1 MNKRVL
7 IALVAALAVVAA
19 ACAADDSASEAADA
33 ALAAAQAAQTD
44 AAAAMSEAGSAAA
57 AAQSAQADA
66 DSGIAGAAVA
76 GADATAA
83 AAEAAAAAAEAAAAT
98 AAADAA
104 LAAAEAAQAGADLA
118 QATAEGNE
126 EAMAAAEDALA
137 SAQAAAEEA
146 LSEAAAAQQEAAAAQ
161 QEAAAAQAEADD
173 ARAAAEAAQAAQAQA
188 EAARAEAEAEAEAAM
203 AGVAL
208 TDVCPNPLI
217 IQTDW
222 FPEPEHAHTYQ
233 MVGTDGVV
241 DAENGTYSGE
251 LGDTGLTVEIR
262 AGGPYIGFSP
272 PTAQFYADDDIFM
285 AYVDTAAAI
294 RGSGVT
300 PVTAVMTSFDVGPQI
315 LMWDPEDYDFENF
328 ADIGDS
334 GATVLYF
341 QGATYMDYLIA
352 DGRLSADQVDA
363 SYDGSPTRFIAEDGL
378 VQQGF
383 ATNEPY
389 RYENEI
395 EGWLKPV
402 DFMLIHDAG
411 FEIYQSAV
419 SVRSGDIERYRECLE
434 LIVPIMQQDLV
445 NYFND
450 PQPINDKLDDIV
462 KELDSFWT
470 SSKEG
475 HAAATVAMRDL
486 GLVTDGGNGF
496 IGDMNGDRIQGL
508 LDILVPIFT
517 EQGVEGFD
525 PNVRPGDLYT
535 NEFLDPSISLG
546 F

>member
-1 MNKRVL
+1 MTKRVL
-7 IALVAALAVVAA
+7 IALATALAVVAA
-19 ACAADDSASEAADA
+19 ACAADDSATEAADA
-33 ALAAAQAAQTD
+33 AAAEARAAQAAAEAALSD
-44 AAAAMSEAGSAAA
+44 AGAAAS

-66 DSGIAGAAVA
+66 GTGIADAAVA
-76 GADATAA
+76 TAD
-83 AAEAAAAAAEAAAAT
+83 AAAAAADAAAAA

-118 QATAEGNE
+118 QATAEGNV

-137 SAQAAAEEA
+137 RAQAAADEA
-146 LSEAAAAQQEAAAAQ
+146 LSEAAAAQ

-173 ARAAAEAAQAAQAQA
+173 ARAAAEAAQAAQASA
-188 EAARAEAEAEAEAAM
+188 EAARAEAEAEAAASAESAESAM
-203 AGVAL
+203 AGVQL

-233 MVGTDGVV
+233 MIGTDGVV

-251 LGDTGLTVEIR
+251 LHDTGLTVEIR

-294 RGSGVT
+294 RSYGQT
-300 PVTAVMTSFDVGPQI
+300 PVTAVFTSFEVGPQI
-315 LMWDPEDYDFENF
+315 LMWDPDDYDFETF
-328 ADIGDS
+328 EDIGNS

-341 QGATYMDYLIA
+341 QGATYMDYLVANGVIDA
-352 DGRLSADQVDA
+352 ANVDG
-363 SYDGSPTRFIAEDGL
+363 SYDGSPTRFVAEDGL

-383 ATNEPY
+383 ATNEPF

-395 EGWLKPV
+395 ANWLKPV
-402 DFMLIHDAG
+402 DFLLIHDAG
-411 FEIYQSAV
+411 VELYQSAV
-419 SVRSGDIERYRECLE
+419 SVRSGDVERYRECLE

-445 NYFND
+445 DYFND
-450 PQPINDKLDDIV
+450 PQPVNDKLDDIV

-470 SSKEG
+470 SSKET

-496 IGDMNGDRIQGL
+496 VGDMNGDRIQGL
-508 LDILVPIFT
+508 IDILTPIFT
-517 EQGVEGFD
+517 DQGVESFD
-525 PNVRPGDLYT
+525 PNVTPDDVYT

>member
-7 IALVAALAVVAA
+7 IALAVVLALVTA
-19 ACAADDSASEAADA
+19 ACAADDSGSEAADA
-33 ALAAAQAAQTD
+33 AMAAARNASADAAAAMAEAQATASVAQNAQVDATAGIADAAAADAAAQAAL
-44 AAAAMSEAGSAAA
+44 
-57 AAQSAQADA
+57 
-66 DSGIAGAAVA
+66 
-76 GADATAA
+76 
-83 AAEAAAAAAEAAAAT
+83 

-104 LAAAEAAQAGADLA
+104 QAAAELA
-118 QATAEGNE
+118 QATAEGNV
-126 EAMAAAEDALA
+126 EAMADAQAALEA
-137 SAQAAAEEA
+137 AQAAAEEA
-146 LSEAAAAQQEAAAAQ
+146 LSEAAAAQ
-161 QEAAAAQAEADD
+161 AEADE
-173 ARAAAEAAQAAQAQA
+173 ARAAAEAAQAAQA
-188 EAARAEAEAEAEAAM
+188 EADQARAEAEAADAEAAAAEAASM
-203 AGVAL
+203 SLAN
-208 TDVCPNPLI
+208 VCPNPLI

-233 MVGTDGVV
+233 MIGTDGVV

-251 LGDTGLTVEIR
+251 LRDTGLTIEIR

-294 RGSGVT
+294 RAHGLT
-300 PVTAVMTSFDVGPQI
+300 PVTAVFTSFEVGPQI
-315 LMWDPEDYDFENF
+315 LMWDPADYDFQNF

-352 DGRLSADQVDA
+352 DGRISADQVDA
-363 SYDGSPTRFIAEDGL
+363 SYDGSPTRFISEDGL

-383 ATNEPY
+383 ATNEPF

-395 EGWLKPV
+395 DGWLEPV

-434 LIVPIMQQDLV
+434 LIVPIMQEDLV

-470 SSKEG
+470 SSKAG

-486 GLVTDGGNGF
+486 GLVTDAGNGF
-496 IGDMNGDRIQGL
+496 VGDMDGNRIQGL
-508 LDILVPIFT
+508 LDILTPIFT
-517 EQGVEGFD
+517 AQGAEGFD
-525 PNVRPGDLYT
+525 PSVTPSDLFT

>member
-1 MNKRVL
+1 MNNRVL

-19 ACAADDSASEAADA
+19 ACAADDSASESADA
-33 ALAAAQAAQTD
+33 ALA
-44 AAAAMSEAGSAAA
+44 
-57 AAQSAQADA
+57 
-66 DSGIAGAAVA
+66 
-76 GADATAA
+76 
-83 AAEAAAAAAEAAAAT
+83 
-98 AAADAA
+98 
-104 LAAAEAAQAGADLA
+104 
-118 QATAEGNE
+118 
-126 EAMAAAEDALA
+126 
-137 SAQAAAEEA
+137 
-146 LSEAAAAQQEAAAAQ
+146 
-161 QEAAAAQAEADD
+161 
-173 ARAAAEAAQAAQAQA
+173 AAQAAQAQA
-188 EAARAEAEAEAEAAM
+188 EAARAEAEAEAAASAEAAEAAM
-203 AGVAL
+203 AGVQL

-233 MVGTDGVV
+233 MIGTDGVV

-251 LGDTGLTVEIR
+251 LRDTGLTIEVR

-300 PVTAVMTSFDVGPQI
+300 PVTAVMTSFEVGPQI
-315 LMWDPEDYDFENF
+315 LMWDPEDYDFESF
-328 ADIGDS
+328 SDIGDS

-352 DGRLSADQVDA
+352 DGRINAAQVDA
-363 SYDGSPTRFIAEDGL
+363 SYDGSPVRFIAEDGL

-395 EGWLKPV
+395 DGWLKPV
-402 DFMLIHDAG
+402 DFFLIHDSG

-434 LIVPIMQQDLV
+434 LIVPIMQEDLV

-470 SSKEG
+470 SSKET

-496 IGDMNGDRIQGL
+496 VGDMNGDRIQGL

-517 EQGVEGFD
+517 EQGVEGFNPD
-525 PNVRPGDLYT
+525 VSPDDLYT

>member
-1 MNKRVL
+1 MNRRVL
-7 IALVAALAVVAA
+7 TGVAVALMVLAA
-19 ACAADDSASEAADA
+19 ACASDDSDVADAVAEANAATDQARSTAAQASSEAA
-33 ALAAAQAAQTD
+33 
-44 AAAAMSEAGSAAA
+44 SAGS
-57 AAQSAQADA
+57 Q
-66 DSGIAGAAVA
+66 AGAAQ
-76 GADATAA
+76 
-83 AAEAAAAAAEAAAAT
+83 

-104 LAAAEAAQAGADLA
+104 GAASELAKATADGNQAAVAAAEAEL
-118 QATAEGNE
+118 
-126 EAMAAAEDALA
+126 
-137 SAQAAAEEA
+137 
-146 LSEAAAAQQEAAAAQ
+146 AAAQ
-161 QEAAAAQAEADD
+161 D
-173 ARAAAEAAQAAQAQA
+173 AA
-188 EAARAEAEAEAEAAM
+188 EAARAEADAAQSEAAEATAAAEEATAAAEAAM
-203 AGVAL
+203 SVSL

-233 MVGTDGVV
+233 LVGTDGVV
-241 DAENGTYSGE
+241 DAQNGTYSGE
-251 LGDTGLTVEIR
+251 LRDTGLTVEIR

-294 RGSGVT
+294 RGSGET
-300 PVTAVMTSFDVGPQI
+300 PVTAVFTSFEVGPQI
-315 LMWDPEDYDFENF
+315 LMWDPADYDFGSF

-363 SYDGSPTRFIAEDGL
+363 SYDGSPVRFISEDGL

-395 EGWLKPV
+395 DGWLKPV
-402 DFMLIHDAG
+402 DFLLIHDSG

-419 SVRSGDIERYRECLE
+419 SVRSGDIDRYHDCLE
-434 LIVPIMQQDLV
+434 LIVPIMQEDLV
-445 NYFND
+445 NYFNN
-450 PQPINDKLDDIV
+450 PQPINDRLDEIV

-496 IGDMNGDRIQGL
+496 VGDMDAGRIQGL
-508 LDILVPIFT
+508 LDILKPIFT
-517 EQGVEGFD
+517 EQGIEGFD
-525 PNVRPGDLYT
+525 PNVTPEDLFT

>member
-7 IALVAALAVVAA
+7 IALVTALAVVAA
-19 ACAADDSASEAADA
+19 ACAADDSGSEAADA
-33 ALAAAQAAQTD
+33 ALAEARSAQAAASSATAD
-44 AAAAMSEAGSAAA
+44 AEAAAA

-66 DSGIAGAAVA
+66 STGIADAAAAAA
-76 GADATAA
+76 GATAA
-83 AAEAAAAAAEAAAAT
+83 AAGATAAAAAA
-98 AAADAA
+98 DAA
-104 LAAAEAAQAGADLA
+104 IAAAEAAQAGADLA
-118 QATAEGNE
+118 LATAEGNE
-126 EAMAAAEDALA
+126 EAMALAETALQA
-137 SAQAAAEEA
+137 AQAD
-146 LSEAAAAQQEAAAAQ
+146 AAAALT
-161 QEAAAAQAEADD
+161 EAAAAQAEADD
-173 ARAAAEAAQAAQAQA
+173 ARAAAEAAQAAQAEA
-188 EAARAEAEAEAEAAM
+188 EQARAEAEAEAAEAEAEAAEAAAATEAAM
-203 AGVAL
+203 AGVSL

-217 IQTDW
+217 VQTDW

-251 LGDTGLTVEIR
+251 LRDTGLTIEIR

-294 RGSGVT
+294 RAHGVT
-300 PVTAVMTSFDVGPQI
+300 PVTAVFTSFEVGPQI
-315 LMWDPEDYDFENF
+315 LMWDPEDYDFESF

-352 DGRLSADQVDA
+352 DGRISADQVDA
-363 SYDGSPTRFIAEDGL
+363 SYDGSPVRFISEDGL

-383 ATNEPY
+383 ATNEPF

-395 EGWLKPV
+395 DGWLNPV

-434 LIVPIMQQDLV
+434 LIVPIMQEDLV

-470 SSKEG
+470 SSKPG

-486 GLVTDGGNGF
+486 GLVTDAGNGF
-496 IGDMNGDRIQGL
+496 VGDMDGDRIQGL
-508 LDILVPIFT
+508 LDILTPIFT
-517 EQGVEGFD
+517 AQGAEGFD
-525 PNVRPGDLYT
+525 PNVTPSDLYT

>member
-7 IALVAALAVVAA
+7 IALAAALAVVAA

-33 ALAAAQAAQTD
+33 AIAAAGAAQTD
-44 AAAAMSEAGSAAA
+44 ASAAMSEAGAAAA

-66 DSGIAGAAVA
+66 DAGIADAAVA
-76 GADATAA
+76 AAD
-83 AAEAAAAAAEAAAAT
+83 AAAAAADAAAAA

-126 EAMAAAEDALA
+126 EAMAAAEEALA
-137 SAQAAAEEA
+137 SAQAAADEA
-146 LSEAAAAQQEAAAAQ
+146 LSEAAAAQA
-161 QEAAAAQAEADD
+161 EAAAAQAEADD

-188 EAARAEAEAEAEAAM
+188 EAARAEAEAEAAM
-203 AGVAL
+203 AGVQL

-233 MVGTDGVV
+233 LVGTDGVV

-251 LGDTGLTVEIR
+251 LHDTGLTIEIR

-294 RGSGVT
+294 RGSGST
-300 PVTAVMTSFDVGPQI
+300 PVTAVFTSFEVGPQI
-315 LMWDPEDYDFENF
+315 LMWDPEDYDFGSFE
-328 ADIGDS
+328 DIGAS

-341 QGATYMDYLIA
+341 QGATYMDFLIA
-352 DGRLSADQVDA
+352 DGKLSADQVDA
-363 SYDGSPTRFIAEDGL
+363 SYDGSPVRFISEDGL

-395 EGWLKPV
+395 EGWQKPV
-402 DFMLIHDAG
+402 DFFLIHDSG
-411 FEIYQSAV
+411 FELYQSAV

-470 SSKEG
+470 SSKAG

-508 LDILVPIFT
+508 LDILKPIFT

-525 PNVRPGDLYT
+525 PNVTPDDLYT

>member
-7 IALVAALAVVAA
+7 IALAAALAVVAA

-33 ALAAAQAAQTD
+33 AMLAAGAAQAD
-44 AAAAMSEAGSAAA
+44 ASAAMSEAGAAAASAQSAQVDAGAGIADAAA
-57 AAQSAQADA
+57 AAAD
-66 DSGIAGAAVA
+66 
-76 GADATAA
+76 AA
-83 AAEAAAAAAEAAAAT
+83 AAAADAAAAAAAAE
-98 AAADAA
+98 AA

-118 QATAEGNE
+118 QATAEGNV
-126 EAMAAAEDALA
+126 EAMAAAEEALA
-137 SAQAAAEEA
+137 SAQAAADEA
-146 LSEAAAAQQEAAAAQ
+146 LSEAAAAQA
-161 QEAAAAQAEADD
+161 EAAAAQAEADD
-173 ARAAAEAAQAAQAQA
+173 ARAAAEAAQAAQARA

-203 AGVAL
+203 AGVQL

-233 MVGTDGVV
+233 LVGTDGVV

-251 LGDTGLTVEIR
+251 LRDTGLTVEIR

-294 RGSGVT
+294 RSYGQT
-300 PVTAVMTSFDVGPQI
+300 PVTAVFTSFEVGPQI
-315 LMWDPEDYDFENF
+315 LMWDPDDYDFETF
-328 ADIGDS
+328 EDIGDS

-341 QGATYMDYLIA
+341 QGATYMDYLVA
-352 DGRLSADQVDA
+352 NGVLDAANVDG

-383 ATNEPY
+383 ATNEPF

-395 EGWLKPV
+395 EGWMKPV
-402 DFMLIHDAG
+402 NFLLIHNAG
-411 FEIYQSAV
+411 VELYQSAV

-434 LIVPIMQQDLV
+434 LIVPIMQEDLV

-470 SSKEG
+470 SSKAS

-508 LDILVPIFT
+508 IDILTPIFT
-517 EQGVEGFD
+517 EQGVESFD
-525 PNVRPGDLYT
+525 PNVTPDDVYT

>member
-1 MNKRVL
+1 MNKRIL
-7 IALVAALAVVAA
+7 IALVTALAVVAA
-19 ACAADDSASEAADA
+19 ACAADDSGSEAADA
-33 ALAAAQAAQTD
+33 ALAEARNAQAAAT
-44 AAAAMSEAGSAAA
+44 AAMAEAEASAA

-66 DSGIAGAAVA
+66 GTGIA
-76 GADATAA
+76 D
-83 AAEAAAAAAEAAAAT
+83 AAAAAADAAVAAADAGAAA

-104 LAAAEAAQAGADLA
+104 SAAAEAAQAGADLA
-118 QATAEGNE
+118 LATAEGNV
-126 EAMAAAEDALA
+126 EAMAIAETALQA
-137 SAQAAAEEA
+137 AQAD
-146 LSEAAAAQQEAAAAQ
+146 AAAALT
-161 QEAAAAQAEADD
+161 EAAAAQAEADD
-173 ARAAAEAAQAAQAQA
+173 ARAAAEAAQAAQAEA
-188 EAARAEAEAEAEAAM
+188 EQARAEAEAEAAEAAAAAEAAETAM
-203 AGVAL
+203 AGVSL

-217 IQTDW
+217 VQTDW

-233 MVGTDGVV
+233 MIGTDGVV

-251 LGDTGLTVEIR
+251 LRDTGLTIEIR
-262 AGGPYIGFSP
+262 VGGPYIGFSP

-285 AYVDTAAAI
+285 AYVDSAAAI

-300 PVTAVMTSFDVGPQI
+300 PVTAVFASFEAGPQI
-315 LMWDPEDYDFENF
+315 LMWDPADYDFENF

-341 QGATYMDYLIA
+341 GGATYMDYLIA
-352 DGRLSADQVDA
+352 DGRISADQVDG
-363 SYDGSPTRFIAEDGL
+363 SYDGSPVRFISEDGL

-383 ATNEPY
+383 ATNEPF

-395 EGWLKPV
+395 DGWLKPV
-402 DFMLIHDAG
+402 DFMLTHDAG

-434 LIVPIMQQDLV
+434 LIVPIMQEDLV

-470 SSKEG
+470 SSKPG

-486 GLVTDGGNGF
+486 GLVTDAGNGF
-496 IGDMNGDRIQGL
+496 VGDMDGDRIQGL
-508 LDILVPIFT
+508 LDILTPIFT
-517 EQGVEGFD
+517 AQGVEGFD
-525 PNVRPGDLYT
+525 PSVTPSDLYT

>member
-7 IALVAALAVVAA
+7 IALATALALVAA
-19 ACAADDSASEAADA
+19 ACAADDSGSEAADA
-33 ALAAAQAAQTD
+33 ALAEARAASAD
-44 AAAAMSEAGSAAA
+44 ASAAMSEAGAAA
-57 AAQSAQADA
+57 SAAQSAQADA
-66 DSGIAGAAVA
+66 GTGISDAAVA
-76 GADATAA
+76 AAD
-83 AAEAAAAAAEAAAAT
+83 AAAAAADAGAAAAT
-98 AAADAA
+98 ADAA
-104 LAAAEAAQAGADLA
+104 LAAAEAAQAAADLA

-126 EAMAAAEDALA
+126 EAMAAAETALA
-137 SAQAAAEEA
+137 SAQAAADEA
-146 LSEAAAAQQEAAAAQ
+146 LSEATAAQA
-161 QEAAAAQAEADD
+161 EAAAAQAEADD

-188 EAARAEAEAEAEAAM
+188 EQARAEAEAEAAASAEAAEAAM
-203 AGVAL
+203 AGVQL

-217 IQTDW
+217 VQTDW

-233 MVGTDGVV
+233 MIGTDGVV

-251 LGDTGLTVEIR
+251 LRDTGLTIEIR

-285 AYVDTAAAI
+285 AYVDTAAAV
-294 RGSGVT
+294 RGSGST
-300 PVTAVMTSFDVGPQI
+300 PVTAVFTSFEVGPQI

-352 DGRLSADQVDA
+352 DGRLNAEQVDA
-363 SYDGSPTRFIAEDGL
+363 SYDGSPVRFISEDGL

-395 EGWLKPV
+395 DGWLKPV
-402 DFMLIHDAG
+402 DFFLIHDAG
-411 FEIYQSAV
+411 FELYQSAV

-434 LIVPIMQQDLV
+434 LIVPIMQEDLV

-470 SSKEG
+470 SSKET

-525 PNVRPGDLYT
+525 PSVTPGDLYT

>member
-1 MNKRVL
+1 MNKRAL

-19 ACAADDSASEAADA
+19 ACAADDSASETAED
-33 ALAAAQAAQTD
+33 ALAAAR
-44 AAAAMSEAGSAAA
+44 
-57 AAQSAQADA
+57 SAQADA
-66 DSGIAGAAVA
+66 STAMTEAAAAADAAQGAQADADTGVSDAAVA
-76 GADATAA
+76 AADAASASAAADAA
-83 AAEAAAAAAEAAAAT
+83 AAEAAAA
-98 AAADAA
+98 
-104 LAAAEAAQAGADLA
+104 LAAAEEAQAGADLA
-118 QATAEGNE
+118 RATAEGNVA
-126 EAMAAAEDALA
+126 AMAAAEDALA

-146 LSEAAAAQQEAAAAQ
+146 LSEAAAAQE
-161 QEAAAAQAEADD
+161 EAAAAQAEADD
-173 ARAAAEAAQAAQAQA
+173 ARAAAEAAQAAQAEA
-188 EAARAEAEAEAEAAM
+188 EAARAEAAAAAEAAL
-203 AGVAL
+203 AGVQL
-208 TDVCPNPLI
+208 TDVCPNPLV

-233 MVGTDGVV
+233 MIGTDGVV

-251 LGDTGLTVEIR
+251 LRDTGLTVEIR
-262 AGGPYIGFSP
+262 AGGPYIGFSAP
-272 PTAQFYADDDIFM
+272 NAQFYADDDIFM

-294 RGSGVT
+294 RSHGVT
-300 PVTAVMTSFDVGPQI
+300 PVTAVFTSFEVGPQI
-315 LMWDPEDYDFENF
+315 LMWDPEDYDFETF
-328 ADIGDS
+328 EDIGES

-352 DGRLSADQVDA
+352 NGIVDA
-363 SYDGSPTRFIAEDGL
+363 DNVDGSYDGSPTRFIAEDGL

-383 ATNEPY
+383 ATNEPF

-402 DFMLIHDAG
+402 DFLLIHDAG
-411 FEIYQSAV
+411 VELYQSAV
-419 SVRSGDIERYRECLE
+419 SVRTGDIERYRECLE

-470 SSKEG
+470 SSRAG

-508 LDILVPIFT
+508 IDVLTPIFT
-517 EQGVEGFD
+517 DQGVEGFNPD
-525 PNVRPGDLYT
+525 VAPGDLYT

>member
-1 MNKRVL
+1 MNNRVL
-7 IALVAALAVVAA
+7 ITLAVALALVAA
-19 ACAADDSASEAADA
+19 ACAADDSGSEATDA
-33 ALAAAQAAQTD
+33 ALAEARSAQAA
-44 AAAAMSEAGSAAA
+44 AAAAMAEAESSTA

-66 DSGIAGAAVA
+66 GTGIADAAAAAAGAAVA
-76 GADATAA
+76 AAD
-83 AAEAAAAAAEAAAAT
+83 AAAAAA
-98 AAADAA
+98 AADVA
-104 LAAAEAAQAGADLA
+104 LAAAEAAHAGADLA

-126 EAMAAAEDALA
+126 EAMAAAEIALQD
-137 SAQAAAEEA
+137 AQADAAAA
-146 LSEAAAAQQEAAAAQ
+146 LTEAAAAQE
-161 QEAAAAQAEADD
+161 EADD
-173 ARAAAEAAQAAQAQA
+173 ARAAAEAAQAAQAEA
-188 EAARAEAEAEAEAAM
+188 ERARAEAEAEAAAAAAAAEAAM
-203 AGVAL
+203 AGVSL

-233 MVGTDGVV
+233 LIGTDGVV

-251 LGDTGLTVEIR
+251 LRDTGLTIEIR

-294 RGSGVT
+294 RGSGQT
-300 PVTAVMTSFDVGPQI
+300 PVTAVFASFEVGPQI
-315 LMWDPEDYDFENF
+315 LMWDPADYDFESF

-383 ATNEPY
+383 ATNEPF
-389 RYENEI
+389 RYEHEI
-395 EGWLKPV
+395 DGWLKPV

-411 FEIYQSAV
+411 FGIYQSAV

-434 LIVPIMQQDLV
+434 LIVPIMQENLV

-470 SSKEG
+470 SSKPG

-496 IGDMNGDRIQGL
+496 VGDMDGNRIQGL
-508 LDILVPIFT
+508 LDILAPIFT
-517 EQGVEGFD
+517 AQGVEGFD
-525 PNVRPGDLYT
+525 ASVTPSDLYT

>member
-1 MNKRVL
+1 MNRRLLAGIV
-7 IALVAALAVVAA
+7 LAVATLAA
-19 ACAADDSASEAADA
+19 ACAGDDSEVADTVASANAAAAEASSTAAQASSDAAAASGQAGAAQAAADA
-33 ALAAAQAAQTD
+33 AAAAADLATATAEGNQAAVEAAEAELAAAQAAAEQARSDAD
-44 AAAAMSEAGSAAA
+44 AA
-57 AAQSAQADA
+57 Q
-66 DSGIAGAAVA
+66 V
-76 GADATAA
+76 
-83 AAEAAAAAAEAAAAT
+83 EAAAAT
-98 AAADAA
+98 AAAEEAA
-104 LAAAEAAQAGADLA
+104 AAAEAAM
-118 QATAEGNE
+118 TV
-126 EAMAAAEDALA
+126 
-137 SAQAAAEEA
+137 S
-146 LSEAAAAQQEAAAAQ
+146 
-161 QEAAAAQAEADD
+161 
-173 ARAAAEAAQAAQAQA
+173 
-188 EAARAEAEAEAEAAM
+188 
-203 AGVAL
+203 L
-208 TDVCPNPLI
+208 TDVCPNPLV

-233 MVGTDGVV
+233 MIGTDGVV

-294 RGSGVT
+294 RSYGQT
-300 PVTAVMTSFDVGPQI
+300 PVTAVFTSFEVGPQI
-315 LMWDPEDYDFENF
+315 LMWDPDDYDFETF
-328 ADIGDS
+328 EDIGDS

-341 QGATYMDYLIA
+341 QGATYMDFLVANDI
-352 DGRLSADQVDA
+352 VDA
-363 SYDGSPTRFIAEDGL
+363 ANVDGSYDGSPTRFIAEDGL

-383 ATNEPY
+383 ATNEPF

-402 DFMLIHDAG
+402 DFLLIHDAG
-411 FEIYQSAV
+411 VELYQSAV

-450 PQPINDKLDDIV
+450 PQPINDRLDDIV

-470 SSKEG
+470 SSKAG

-508 LDILVPIFT
+508 IDILTPIFT
-517 EQGVEGFD
+517 DQGVESFD
-525 PNVRPGDLYT
+525 PNVTPDDVYT
-535 NEFLDPSISLG
+535 NEFLDPSIGLG

>member
-7 IALVAALAVVAA
+7 IALVTALAVVAA
-19 ACAADDSASEAADA
+19 ACAADDSGSEAADA
-33 ALAAAQAAQTD
+33 ALAEARSAQAAAT
-44 AAAAMSEAGSAAA
+44 AAMAEAEASAA

-66 DSGIAGAAVA
+66 GSGIAA
-76 GADATAA
+76 ADAAA
-83 AAEAAAAAAEAAAAT
+83 

-104 LAAAEAAQAGADLA
+104 LAAAEAAQAQAELA

-126 EAMAAAEDALA
+126 EAIAVAETALQA
-137 SAQAAAEEA
+137 AQAAADEA
-146 LSEAAAAQQEAAAAQ
+146 LI
-161 QEAAAAQAEADD
+161 EAAAAQAEADN
-173 ARAAAEAAQAAQAQA
+173 ARAAAEAAQAAQAEA
-188 EAARAEAEAEAEAAM
+188 EQARAEAEAEAEAAEGTM
-203 AGVAL
+203 AGVSL

-217 IQTDW
+217 VQTDW

-233 MVGTDGVV
+233 MIGTDGVV

-251 LGDTGLTVEIR
+251 LRDTGLTIEVR

-285 AYVDTAAAI
+285 AYVDSAAAI

-300 PVTAVMTSFDVGPQI
+300 PVTAVFASFEAGPQI
-315 LMWDPEDYDFENF
+315 LMWDPADYDFENF

-341 QGATYMDYLIA
+341 GGATYMDYLIA
-352 DGRLSADQVDA
+352 DGRISADQVDG
-363 SYDGSPTRFIAEDGL
+363 SYDGSPVRFISEDGL

-383 ATNEPY
+383 ATNEPF

-395 EGWLKPV
+395 DGWLKPV
-402 DFMLIHDAG
+402 DFMLTHDAG

-434 LIVPIMQQDLV
+434 LIVPIMQEDLV

-470 SSKEG
+470 SSKPG
-475 HAAATVAMRDL
+475 HAAATEAMVDL
-486 GLVTDGGNGF
+486 GLVTDAGNGF
-496 IGDMNGDRIQGL
+496 VGDMDGDRIQGL
-508 LDILVPIFT
+508 LDILTPIFT
-517 EQGVEGFD
+517 AQGVEGFD
-525 PNVRPGDLYT
+525 PSVTPSDLYT

>member
-1 MNKRVL
+1 MNRRVL
-7 IALVAALAVVAA
+7 TGVAVALMVLAA
-19 ACAADDSASEAADA
+19 ACASDDSEVADAVAEANAATEQARSTAAQASSEAA
-33 ALAAAQAAQTD
+33 
-44 AAAAMSEAGSAAA
+44 SAGS
-57 AAQSAQADA
+57 Q
-66 DSGIAGAAVA
+66 AGAAQ
-76 GADATAA
+76 
-83 AAEAAAAAAEAAAAT
+83 

-104 LAAAEAAQAGADLA
+104 GAASELAKATADGNQAAVAAAEAEL
-118 QATAEGNE
+118 
-126 EAMAAAEDALA
+126 
-137 SAQAAAEEA
+137 
-146 LSEAAAAQQEAAAAQ
+146 AAAQ
-161 QEAAAAQAEADD
+161 D
-173 ARAAAEAAQAAQAQA
+173 AA
-188 EAARAEAEAEAEAAM
+188 EAARAEADAAQSEAAEATAAAEEATAAAEAAM
-203 AGVAL
+203 SVSL

-233 MVGTDGVV
+233 LVGTDGVV
-241 DAENGTYSGE
+241 DAQNGTYSGE
-251 LGDTGLTVEIR
+251 LRDTGLTIEIR

-294 RGSGVT
+294 RGSGET
-300 PVTAVMTSFDVGPQI
+300 PVTAVFTSFEVGPQI
-315 LMWDPEDYDFENF
+315 LMWDPADYDFGSF

-363 SYDGSPTRFIAEDGL
+363 SYDGSPVRFISEDGL

-395 EGWLKPV
+395 DGWLKPV
-402 DFMLIHDAG
+402 DFLLIHDSG

-419 SVRSGDIERYRECLE
+419 SVRSGDIDRYHDCLE
-434 LIVPIMQQDLV
+434 LIVPIMQEDLV

-450 PQPINDKLDDIV
+450 PQPINDRLDEIV

-496 IGDMNGDRIQGL
+496 VGDMDAGRIQGL
-508 LDILVPIFT
+508 LDILKPIFT
-517 EQGVEGFD
+517 EQGIEGFD
-525 PNVRPGDLYT
+525 PNVTPEDLFT

>member
-1 MNKRVL
+1 MKKRVL

-19 ACAADDSASEAADA
+19 ACAADDSASEAA
-33 ALAAAQAAQTD
+33 LAAAQAAQ
-44 AAAAMSEAGSAAA
+44 AAASAAMSEASAAA
-57 AAQSAQADA
+57 AVAQGAQADA
-66 DSGIAGAAVA
+66 DTGISDAAVA
-76 GADATAA
+76 AADAAA
-83 AAEAAAAAAEAAAAT
+83 AGAEAAAAAAAADAAGAEAAAAH
-98 AAADAA
+98 AE
-104 LAAAEAAQAGADLA
+104 AEAAQAAADLA

-137 SAQAAAEEA
+137 SAQAAADEA
-146 LSEAAAAQQEAAAAQ
+146 LSEAAAAQADAEAAQ

-188 EAARAEAEAEAEAAM
+188 EEARAEAEAEREAAL
-203 AGVAL
+203 AGVQL
-208 TDVCPNPLI
+208 TDVCPNPLV

-251 LGDTGLTVEIR
+251 LRDTGLTIEIR

-294 RGSGVT
+294 RSYGQT
-300 PVTAVMTSFDVGPQI
+300 PVTAVFTSFEVGPQI
-315 LMWDPEDYDFENF
+315 LMWDPDDYDFETF
-328 ADIGDS
+328 EDIGES

-341 QGATYMDYLIA
+341 QGATYMDFLVARGILDA
-352 DGRLSADQVDA
+352 DNVDG

-383 ATNEPY
+383 ATNEPF

-395 EGWLKPV
+395 DGWLKPV
-402 DFMLIHDAG
+402 DFLLIHDAG
-411 FEIYQSAV
+411 VELYQSAV

-434 LIVPIMQQDLV
+434 LIVPIMQEDLV
-445 NYFND
+445 SYFND

-470 SSKEG
+470 SSKET

-508 LDILVPIFT
+508 IDILTPIFT
-517 EQGVEGFD
+517 EQGVESFD
-525 PNVRPGDLYT
+525 PNVTPDDVYT

>member
-19 ACAADDSASEAADA
+19 ACAADDSATEAADA
-33 ALAAAQAAQTD
+33 ALVAAQAAQAD
-44 AAAAMSEAGSAAA
+44 ASAAMSEAGAAAA
-57 AAQSAQADA
+57 AAQGAQADA
-66 DSGIAGAAVA
+66 DTGISDAAVA
-76 GADATAA
+76 AAD
-83 AAEAAAAAAEAAAAT
+83 AAAAAADAAAAA

-137 SAQAAAEEA
+137 SAQAAADEA
-146 LSEAAAAQQEAAAAQ
+146 LSEAAAAQA
-161 QEAAAAQAEADD
+161 EAAAAQAEADD

-188 EAARAEAEAEAEAAM
+188 EAARAEAQAEAETAI
-203 AGVAL
+203 AGVQL

-233 MVGTDGVV
+233 MIGTDGVV

-251 LGDTGLTVEIR
+251 LHDTGLTIEIR

-294 RGSGVT
+294 RGSGAT
-300 PVTAVMTSFDVGPQI
+300 PVTAVFTSFEVGPQI

-352 DGRLSADQVDA
+352 DGRLSADQVDG

-383 ATNEPY
+383 ATNEPF
-389 RYENEI
+389 RYENVI

-402 DFMLIHDAG
+402 DFLLIHDSG

-496 IGDMNGDRIQGL
+496 VGDMNGDRIQGL

-525 PNVRPGDLYT
+525 PNVTPADLYT
-535 NEFLDPSISLG
+535 NEFLDPSIGLG

>member
-1 MNKRVL
+1 MNRRVL
-7 IALVAALAVVAA
+7 TGVAVALMVLAA
-19 ACAADDSASEAADA
+19 ACASDDSEVADAVAEANAATEQARSTAAQASSEAA
-33 ALAAAQAAQTD
+33 
-44 AAAAMSEAGSAAA
+44 SAGS
-57 AAQSAQADA
+57 Q
-66 DSGIAGAAVA
+66 AGAAQ
-76 GADATAA
+76 
-83 AAEAAAAAAEAAAAT
+83 

-104 LAAAEAAQAGADLA
+104 GAASELAKATADGNQAAVAAAEAEL
-118 QATAEGNE
+118 
-126 EAMAAAEDALA
+126 
-137 SAQAAAEEA
+137 
-146 LSEAAAAQQEAAAAQ
+146 AAAQ
-161 QEAAAAQAEADD
+161 D
-173 ARAAAEAAQAAQAQA
+173 AA
-188 EAARAEAEAEAEAAM
+188 EAARAEADAAQSEAAEATAAAEEATAAAEAAM
-203 AGVAL
+203 SVSL

-233 MVGTDGVV
+233 LVGTDGVV
-241 DAENGTYSGE
+241 DAQNGTYSGE
-251 LGDTGLTVEIR
+251 LRDTGLTIEIR

-294 RGSGVT
+294 RGSGET
-300 PVTAVMTSFDVGPQI
+300 PVTAVFTSFEVGPQI
-315 LMWDPEDYDFENF
+315 LMWDPADYDFGSF

-363 SYDGSPTRFIAEDGL
+363 SYDGSPVRFISEDGL

-395 EGWLKPV
+395 DGWLKPV
-402 DFMLIHDAG
+402 EFLLIHDSG

-419 SVRSGDIERYRECLE
+419 SVRSGDIDRYHDCLE
-434 LIVPIMQQDLV
+434 LIVPIMQEDLV

-450 PQPINDKLDDIV
+450 PQPINDRLDEIV

-496 IGDMNGDRIQGL
+496 VGDMDAGRIQGL
-508 LDILVPIFT
+508 LDILKPIFT
-517 EQGVEGFD
+517 EQGIEGFD
-525 PNVRPGDLYT
+525 PNVTPEDLFT

>member
-1 MNKRVL
+1 MNRRVL
-7 IALVAALAVVAA
+7 IALAAAAALIVAACSSGDSGVDDAIAA
-19 ACAADDSASEAADA
+19 AQTATADAAATTGSAKSEAAGA
-33 ALAAAQAAQTD
+33 SAEAAAAQAAADVAQV
-44 AAAAMSEAGSAAA
+44 AADLAKATAEGNLE
-57 AAQSAQADA
+57 
-66 DSGIAGAAVA
+66 AVA
-76 GADATAA
+76 T
-83 AAEAAAAAAEAAAAT
+83 AEAALEEAQ
-98 AAADAA
+98 AAADAARAEADAAQSDAAEA
-104 LAAAEAAQAGADLA
+104 LAAAEAA
-118 QATAEGNE
+118 T
-126 EAMAAAEDALA
+126 
-137 SAQAAAEEA
+137 
-146 LSEAAAAQQEAAAAQ
+146 
-161 QEAAAAQAEADD
+161 
-173 ARAAAEAAQAAQAQA
+173 AAAEAMSMSLAN
-188 EAARAEAEAEAEAAM
+188 
-203 AGVAL
+203 
-208 TDVCPNPLI
+208 VCPNPLI

-233 MVGTDGVV
+233 LIGTDGVV

-251 LGDTGLTVEIR
+251 LRDTGLTIEIR

-285 AYVDTAAAI
+285 AYVDSAAAI
-294 RGSGVT
+294 RAHGVT
-300 PVTAVMTSFDVGPQI
+300 PVTAVFTSFEVGPQI
-315 LMWDPEDYDFENF
+315 LMWDPEDYDFESF

-352 DGRLSADQVDA
+352 DGRISADQVDA
-363 SYDGSPTRFIAEDGL
+363 SYDGSPVRFISEDGL

-411 FEIYQSAV
+411 FEIYQSVV

-434 LIVPIMQQDLV
+434 LIVPIMQEDLV

-470 SSKEG
+470 SSKPG
-475 HAAATVAMRDL
+475 HAAATEAMVDL
-486 GLVTDGGNGF
+486 GLVTDAGNGF
-496 IGDMNGDRIQGL
+496 VGDMDGDRIQGL
-508 LDILVPIFT
+508 LDILTPIFT
-517 EQGVEGFD
+517 AQGAEGFD
-525 PNVRPGDLYT
+525 PSVTPSDLYT

>member
-7 IALVAALAVVAA
+7 IALVTALAVVAA
-19 ACAADDSASEAADA
+19 ACAADDSGSEAADA
-33 ALAAAQAAQTD
+33 ALAEARSAQAAATS
-44 AAAAMSEAGSAAA
+44 ALAEAEASAA
-57 AAQSAQADA
+57 AAQSAQTDAGTGIADA
-66 DSGIAGAAVA
+66 AAAAADAAVA
-76 GADATAA
+76 GADA
-83 AAEAAAAAAEAAAAT
+83 AAAAAA
-98 AAADAA
+98 ADAA
-104 LAAAEAAQAGADLA
+104 SAAAEAAQAGADLA
-118 QATAEGNE
+118 LATAEGNV
-126 EAMAAAEDALA
+126 EAMAVAETALQA
-137 SAQAAAEEA
+137 AQAD
-146 LSEAAAAQQEAAAAQ
+146 AAAALT
-161 QEAAAAQAEADD
+161 EAAAAQAEADD
-173 ARAAAEAAQAAQAQA
+173 ARAAAEAAQAAQAEA
-188 EAARAEAEAEAEAAM
+188 EQARAEAEAEAAEAAAAAESAM
-203 AGVAL
+203 AGVSL

-222 FPEPEHAHTYQ
+222 FPEAEHAHTYQ
-233 MVGTDGVV
+233 LIGTDGVV

-251 LGDTGLTVEIR
+251 LRDTGLMIEIR

-300 PVTAVMTSFDVGPQI
+300 PVTAVFTSFEVGPQI
-315 LMWDPEDYDFENF
+315 LMWDPADYDFESF

-363 SYDGSPTRFIAEDGL
+363 SYDGSPVRFISEDGL

-383 ATNEPY
+383 ATNEPF

-395 EGWLKPV
+395 DGWLKPV

-434 LIVPIMQQDLV
+434 LIVPIMQEDLV

-470 SSKEG
+470 SSKPG

-486 GLVTDGGNGF
+486 GLVTDAGNGF
-496 IGDMNGDRIQGL
+496 VGDMDGNRIQGL
-508 LDILVPIFT
+508 IDILTPIFT
-517 EQGVEGFD
+517 AQGVEGFD
-525 PNVRPGDLYT
+525 SSITPSDLYT

>member
-7 IALVAALAVVAA
+7 IALAAALAVVAA
-19 ACAADDSASEAADA
+19 ACAADDTASEAAE
-33 ALAAAQAAQTD
+33 AAAAD
-44 AAAAMSEAGSAAA
+44 AAAAASAAA
-57 AAQSAQADA
+57 ATAQSAQADA
-66 DSGIAGAAVA
+66 DTGIADAAVA
-76 GADATAA
+76 AAD
-83 AAEAAAAAAEAAAAT
+83 AAAAAADAAAAAAT
-98 AAADAA
+98 ADAA

-118 QATAEGNE
+118 QATAEGNV
-126 EAMAAAEDALA
+126 EAMAVAESALA
-137 SAQAAAEEA
+137 AAQSAAEEA
-146 LSEAAAAQQEAAAAQ
+146 LTEAAAAQQEAAS
-161 QEAAAAQAEADD
+161 AQAEADD
-173 ARAAAEAAQAAQAQA
+173 ARAAAEAAQAAQAEA
-188 EAARAEAEAEAEAAM
+188 EAGRAEAEAEAEAAM
-203 AGVAL
+203 AGVQL
-208 TDVCPNPLI
+208 TDVCPNPLV

-233 MVGTDGVV
+233 MIGTDGVV

-251 LGDTGLTVEIR
+251 LRDTGLTVEIR

-294 RGSGVT
+294 RSYGQT
-300 PVTAVMTSFDVGPQI
+300 PVTAVFTSFEVGPQI
-315 LMWDPEDYDFENF
+315 LMWDPDDYDFETF
-328 ADIGDS
+328 EDIGNS

-341 QGATYMDYLIA
+341 QGATYMDYLVANGVIDA
-352 DGRLSADQVDA
+352 ANVDG

-383 ATNEPY
+383 ATNEPF

-395 EGWLKPV
+395 DGWLKPV
-402 DFMLIHDAG
+402 EFLLIHDAG
-411 FEIYQSAV
+411 VELYQSAV

-434 LIVPIMQQDLV
+434 LIVPIMQEDIV
-445 NYFND
+445 AYFND

-470 SSKEG
+470 SSKAT

-496 IGDMNGDRIQGL
+496 VGDMNGDRIQGL
-508 LDILVPIFT
+508 IDILTPIFT
-517 EQGVEGFD
+517 EQGVESFD
-525 PNVRPGDLYT
+525 PNITPDDVYT

>member
-1 MNKRVL
+1 MSRRVL
-7 IALVAALAVVAA
+7 IAVTAALAVLAA
-19 ACAADDSASEAADA
+19 ACAADDSGSEAADA
-33 ALAAAQAAQTD
+33 ALAEARSAQADAAAAAAAADDAMSDAGSSASAAQAAQAD
-44 AAAAMSEAGSAAA
+44 AAT
-57 AAQSAQADA
+57 
-66 DSGIAGAAVA
+66 GIA
-76 GADATAA
+76 D
-83 AAEAAAAAAEAAAAT
+83 AAAAAADAAA

-104 LAAAEAAQAGADLA
+104 AALAAADAAQAAADLA
-118 QATAEGNE
+118 QATAEGNV
-126 EAMAAAEDALA
+126 EAMAAAEAALE
-137 SAQAAAEEA
+137 SAQAAADAA
-146 LSEAAAAQQEAAAAQ
+146 LSEAAAAQAEAEQAR
-161 QEAAAAQAEADD
+161 AEADE
-173 ARAAAEAAQAAQAQA
+173 ARAAAEAAQAAQAEA
-188 EAARAEAEAEAEAAM
+188 EEARAEAEEARAAAEAERAAAL
-203 AGVAL
+203 AGVSL
-208 TDVCPNPLI
+208 TDVCPNPLV

-222 FPEPEHAHTYQ
+222 FPEPEHGHTYQ
-233 MVGTDGVV
+233 MIGTDGVV

-251 LGDTGLTVEIR
+251 LRDTGLTIEIR

-272 PTAQFYADDDIFM
+272 PNAQFYADDDIFM

-294 RGSGVT
+294 RGSGET
-300 PVTAVMTSFDVGPQI
+300 PVTAVFTSFEVGPQI
-315 LMWDPEDYDFENF
+315 LMWDPEDYDFQDF
-328 ADIGDS
+328 ADIGES

-341 QGATYMDYLIA
+341 GGAAYMDYLIA

-363 SYDGSPTRFIAEDGL
+363 SYDGSPVRFISEDRL

-383 ATNEPY
+383 ATNEPF

-434 LIVPIMQQDLV
+434 LIVPIMQEDLV

-450 PQPINDKLDDIV
+450 PRPVNDKLDDIV

-470 SSKEG
+470 SSKET

-496 IGDMNGDRIQGL
+496 VGDMNGDRIAGL
-508 LDILVPIFT
+508 IEILRPIFT
-517 EQGVEGFD
+517 DQGVEGFNPD
-525 PNVRPGDLYT
+525 VRPSDLYT
-535 NEFLDPSISLG
+535 NEFLDPSIGLG

>member
-1 MNKRVL
+1 MNKRIL
-7 IALVAALAVVAA
+7 IALVTALAVVAA
-19 ACAADDSASEAADA
+19 ACAADDSGSEAADA
-33 ALAAAQAAQTD
+33 ALAEARSAQAAATAAMAEAEASAAAAQRAQADAGTGITD
-44 AAAAMSEAGSAAA
+44 AAAAAA
-57 AAQSAQADA
+57 D
-66 DSGIAGAAVA
+66 AAVA
-76 GADATAA
+76 AADAGVAA
-83 AAEAAAAAAEAAAAT
+83 

-104 LAAAEAAQAGADLA
+104 SAAADAAQAGADLA
-118 QATAEGNE
+118 LATAEGNV
-126 EAMAAAEDALA
+126 EAMAIAETALRA
-137 SAQAAAEEA
+137 AQAD
-146 LSEAAAAQQEAAAAQ
+146 AAAALT
-161 QEAAAAQAEADD
+161 EAAAAQAEADD
-173 ARAAAEAAQAAQAQA
+173 ARAAAEAAQAAQAEA
-188 EAARAEAEAEAEAAM
+188 EQARAEAEAEAAAAAEAAETAM
-203 AGVAL
+203 AGVSL

-217 IQTDW
+217 VQTDW

-233 MVGTDGVV
+233 MIGTDGVV

-251 LGDTGLTVEIR
+251 LRDTGLTIEIR
-262 AGGPYIGFSP
+262 VGGPYIGFSP

-285 AYVDTAAAI
+285 AYVDSAAAI

-300 PVTAVMTSFDVGPQI
+300 PVTAVFASFEAGPQI
-315 LMWDPEDYDFENF
+315 LMWDPADYDFENF

-341 QGATYMDYLIA
+341 GGATYMDYLIA
-352 DGRLSADQVDA
+352 DGRISADQVDG
-363 SYDGSPTRFIAEDGL
+363 SYDGSPVRFISEDGL

-383 ATNEPY
+383 ATNEPF

-395 EGWLKPV
+395 DGWLKPV
-402 DFMLIHDAG
+402 DFMLTHDAG

-434 LIVPIMQQDLV
+434 LIVPIMQEDLV

-470 SSKEG
+470 SSKPG
-475 HAAATVAMRDL
+475 HAAATEAMVDL
-486 GLVTDGGNGF
+486 GLVTDAGNGF
-496 IGDMNGDRIQGL
+496 VGDMDGDRIQGL
-508 LDILVPIFT
+508 LDILTPIFT
-517 EQGVEGFD
+517 AQGVEGFD
-525 PNVRPGDLYT
+525 PSVTPSDLYT

>member
-7 IALVAALAVVAA
+7 IALVTALAVVAA
-19 ACAADDSASEAADA
+19 ACAADDSGSEAADA
-33 ALAAAQAAQTD
+33 ALAEARSAQAAATS
-44 AAAAMSEAGSAAA
+44 ALAEAEASAA
-57 AAQSAQADA
+57 AAQSAQTDAGTGIADA
-66 DSGIAGAAVA
+66 AAAAADAAVA
-76 GADATAA
+76 GADA
-83 AAEAAAAAAEAAAAT
+83 AAAAAA
-98 AAADAA
+98 ADAA
-104 LAAAEAAQAGADLA
+104 SAAAEAAQAGADLA
-118 QATAEGNE
+118 LATAEGNV
-126 EAMAAAEDALA
+126 EAMAVAETALQA
-137 SAQAAAEEA
+137 AQAD
-146 LSEAAAAQQEAAAAQ
+146 AAAALT
-161 QEAAAAQAEADD
+161 EAAAAQAEADD
-173 ARAAAEAAQAAQAQA
+173 ARAAAEAAQAAQAEA
-188 EAARAEAEAEAEAAM
+188 EQARAEAEAEAAEAAAAAESAM
-203 AGVAL
+203 AGVSL

-233 MVGTDGVV
+233 LIGTDGVV

-251 LGDTGLTVEIR
+251 LRDTGLTIEIR

-300 PVTAVMTSFDVGPQI
+300 PVTAVFTSFEVGPQI
-315 LMWDPEDYDFENF
+315 LMWDPADYDFESF

-352 DGRLSADQVDA
+352 DGRISADQVDA
-363 SYDGSPTRFIAEDGL
+363 SYDGSPVRFISEDGL

-383 ATNEPY
+383 ATNEPF

-395 EGWLKPV
+395 DGWLKPV

-411 FEIYQSAV
+411 FEIYQSVV

-434 LIVPIMQQDLV
+434 LIVPIMQEDLV

-470 SSKEG
+470 SSKET
-475 HAAATVAMRDL
+475 HAAAAVAMRDL

-496 IGDMNGDRIQGL
+496 VGDMDGNRIQGL
-508 LDILVPIFT
+508 IDILTPIFT
-517 EQGVEGFD
+517 AQGVEGFD
-525 PNVRPGDLYT
+525 SSITPSDLYT

>member
-1 MNKRVL
+1 MTKRVL
-7 IALVAALAVVAA
+7 IALATALAVVAA
-19 ACAADDSASEAADA
+19 ACAADDSATEAADA
-33 ALAAAQAAQTD
+33 AAAEARAAQAAAEAALSD
-44 AAAAMSEAGSAAA
+44 AGAAAS

-66 DSGIAGAAVA
+66 GTGIADAAVA
-76 GADATAA
+76 TAD
-83 AAEAAAAAAEAAAAT
+83 AAAAAADAAAAA

-118 QATAEGNE
+118 QATAEGNV

-137 SAQAAAEEA
+137 RAQAAADEA
-146 LSEAAAAQQEAAAAQ
+146 LSEAAAAQ

-173 ARAAAEAAQAAQAQA
+173 ARAAAEAAQAAQASA
-188 EAARAEAEAEAEAAM
+188 EAARAEAEAEAAASAEAAESAM
-203 AGVAL
+203 AGVQL

-233 MVGTDGVV
+233 MIGTDGVV

-251 LGDTGLTVEIR
+251 LHDTGLTVEIR

-294 RGSGVT
+294 RSYGQT
-300 PVTAVMTSFDVGPQI
+300 PVTAVFTSFEVGPQI
-315 LMWDPEDYDFENF
+315 LMWDPDDYDFETF
-328 ADIGDS
+328 EDIGNS

-341 QGATYMDYLIA
+341 QGATYMDYLVANGVIDA
-352 DGRLSADQVDA
+352 ANVDG
-363 SYDGSPTRFIAEDGL
+363 SYDGSPTRFVAEDGL

-383 ATNEPY
+383 ATNEPF

-395 EGWLKPV
+395 ANWLKPV
-402 DFMLIHDAG
+402 DFLLIHDAG
-411 FEIYQSAV
+411 VELYQSAV
-419 SVRSGDIERYRECLE
+419 SVRSGDVERYRECLE

-445 NYFND
+445 DYFND
-450 PQPINDKLDDIV
+450 PQPVNDKLDDIV

-470 SSKEG
+470 SSKET

-496 IGDMNGDRIQGL
+496 VGDMNGDRIQGL
-508 LDILVPIFT
+508 IDILTPIFT
-517 EQGVEGFD
+517 DQGVESFD
-525 PNVRPGDLYT
+525 PNVTPDDVYT

>member
-1 MNKRVL
+1 MNRRVL
-7 IALVAALAVVAA
+7 IGVAVALVVLAA
-19 ACAADDSASEAADA
+19 ACASDDSGVADTVAEANATTDQARSTAGQASSEAA
-33 ALAAAQAAQTD
+33 
-44 AAAAMSEAGSAAA
+44 SAGS
-57 AAQSAQADA
+57 Q
-66 DSGIAGAAVA
+66 AGAAQ
-76 GADATAA
+76 
-83 AAEAAAAAAEAAAAT
+83 

-104 LAAAEAAQAGADLA
+104 GAASELAKATADGNQAAVAAAEAEL
-118 QATAEGNE
+118 
-126 EAMAAAEDALA
+126 
-137 SAQAAAEEA
+137 
-146 LSEAAAAQQEAAAAQ
+146 AAAQ
-161 QEAAAAQAEADD
+161 D
-173 ARAAAEAAQAAQAQA
+173 AA
-188 EAARAEAEAEAEAAM
+188 EAARAEADAAQSEAAEATAAAEEATAAAEAAM
-203 AGVAL
+203 SVSL

-241 DAENGTYSGE
+241 DAQNGTYSGE
-251 LGDTGLTVEIR
+251 LRDTGLTIEIR

-294 RGSGVT
+294 RGSGET
-300 PVTAVMTSFDVGPQI
+300 PVTAVFTSFEVGPQI
-315 LMWDPEDYDFENF
+315 LMWDPADYDFGSF

-363 SYDGSPTRFIAEDGL
+363 SYDGSPVRFISEDGL

-395 EGWLKPV
+395 DGWLKPV
-402 DFMLIHDAG
+402 DFLLIHDSG

-419 SVRSGDIERYRECLE
+419 SVRSGDIDRYHDCLE
-434 LIVPIMQQDLV
+434 LIVPIMQEDLV

-450 PQPINDKLDDIV
+450 PQPINDRLDEIV

-496 IGDMNGDRIQGL
+496 VGDMDAGRVQGL
-508 LDILVPIFT
+508 LDILKPIFT
-517 EQGVEGFD
+517 EQGIEGFD
-525 PNVRPGDLYT
+525 PNVTPEDLFT

>member
-1 MNKRVL
+1 MNRRLLAGIVL
-7 IALVAALAVVAA
+7 VVAVLAA
-19 ACAADDSASEAADA
+19 ACAGDDSEVADSVASANAVTADASSTAAQASSDAAAASGQAGAAQAAADA
-33 ALAAAQAAQTD
+33 AAAAADLATATAEGNQAAVEAAEAELAAAQAAAEQ
-44 AAAAMSEAGSAAA
+44 AR
-57 AAQSAQADA
+57 ADA
-66 DSGIAGAAVA
+66 DAAQVEA
-76 GADATAA
+76 AEATAA
-83 AAEAAAAAAEAAAAT
+83 AEEAAAAAEAAMT
-98 AAADAA
+98 V
-104 LAAAEAAQAGADLA
+104 
-118 QATAEGNE
+118 
-126 EAMAAAEDALA
+126 
-137 SAQAAAEEA
+137 S
-146 LSEAAAAQQEAAAAQ
+146 
-161 QEAAAAQAEADD
+161 
-173 ARAAAEAAQAAQAQA
+173 
-188 EAARAEAEAEAEAAM
+188 
-203 AGVAL
+203 L

-233 MVGTDGVV
+233 MIGTDGVV

-251 LGDTGLTVEIR
+251 LGDTGLSVEIR

-294 RGSGVT
+294 RGSGAT
-300 PVTAVMTSFDVGPQI
+300 PVTAVFTSFEVGPQI
-315 LMWDPEDYDFENF
+315 LMWDPEDYDFQNF

-363 SYDGSPTRFIAEDGL
+363 SYDGSPVRFISEDGL

-395 EGWLKPV
+395 DGWLKPV
-402 DFMLIHDAG
+402 DFMLIHDSG
-411 FEIYQSAV
+411 FELYQSAV

-445 NYFND
+445 DYFND

-496 IGDMNGDRIQGL
+496 IGDMDGDRIQGL
-508 LDILVPIFT
+508 LDILRPIFT

-525 PNVRPGDLYT
+525 PNVTPDDLYT

>member
-1 MNKRVL
+1 MNRRVL
-7 IALVAALAVVAA
+7 IALAAALAVVAA

-33 ALAAAQAAQTD
+33 AMAAAQAAQAD
-44 AAAAMSEAGSAAA
+44 ASAAMSEAGAAASAA
-57 AAQSAQADA
+57 QGAQADA
-66 DSGIAGAAVA
+66 DTGISDAAVA
-76 GADATAA
+76 AADAAA
-83 AAEAAAAAAEAAAAT
+83 AGAEAAAAAADAAAAG

-104 LAAAEAAQAGADLA
+104 QAAAEAAQAGADLA

-137 SAQAAAEEA
+137 SAQAAADEA

-161 QEAAAAQAEADD
+161 AEAAAAQAEADD
-173 ARAAAEAAQAAQAQA
+173 ARAAAAEAAQAAAEA
-188 EAARAEAEAEAEAAM
+188 EAARAEAQAEAETAM
-203 AGVAL
+203 AGVQL
-208 TDVCPNPLI
+208 TDVCPNPLV

-233 MVGTDGVV
+233 MIGTDGVV

-251 LGDTGLTVEIR
+251 LGDTGLMVEIR

-294 RGSGVT
+294 RSYGQT
-300 PVTAVMTSFDVGPQI
+300 PVTAVFTSFEVGPQI
-315 LMWDPEDYDFENF
+315 LMWDPDDYDFETF
-328 ADIGDS
+328 EDIGNS

-341 QGATYMDYLIA
+341 QGATYMDFLVA
-352 DGRLSADQVDA
+352 NDVLDAANVDG

-395 EGWLKPV
+395 DGWLKPV
-402 DFMLIHDAG
+402 DFLLIHDAG
-411 FEIYQSAV
+411 VELYQSAV

-445 NYFND
+445 DYFND
-450 PQPINDKLDDIV
+450 PQPINDRLDDIV

-470 SSKEG
+470 SSKAG

-508 LDILVPIFT
+508 IDILTPIFT
-517 EQGVEGFD
+517 EQGVESFD
-525 PNVRPGDLYT
+525 PNVTPDDVYT

>member
-1 MNKRVL
+1 MRYSRKTGL
-7 IALVAALAVVAA
+7 LAALLALTLVAA
-19 ACAADDSASEAADA
+19 ACAADDSASSAADA
-33 ALAAAQAAQTD
+33 ALAEARGASADAADAMAEAQAT
-44 AAAAMSEAGSAAA
+44 AA
-57 AAQSAQADA
+57 AAQSAAADA
-66 DSGIAGAAVA
+66 ATGIA
-76 GADATAA
+76 DAA
-83 AAEAAAAAAEAAAAT
+83 AADAAAQ
-98 AAADAA
+98 AA
-104 LAAAEAAQAGADLA
+104 LAAAEAAQAAADLA

-137 SAQAAAEEA
+137 SAQAAADEA
-146 LSEAAAAQQEAAAAQ
+146 LSEAAAAQADAEAAQ

-173 ARAAAEAAQAAQAQA
+173 AREAAEAAQAAQAQA
-188 EAARAEAEAEAEAAM
+188 EEARAEAQAEAEAAM
-203 AGVAL
+203 AGVQL
-208 TDVCPNPLI
+208 TDVCPNPLV

-251 LGDTGLTVEIR
+251 LHDTGLMIEIR

-294 RGSGVT
+294 RSYGQT
-300 PVTAVMTSFDVGPQI
+300 PVTAVFTSFEVGPQI
-315 LMWDPEDYDFENF
+315 LMWDPDDYDFESF
-328 ADIGDS
+328 EDIGNS

-341 QGATYMDYLIA
+341 QGATYMDFLVANGILDA
-352 DGRLSADQVDA
+352 DNVDG

-383 ATNEPY
+383 ATNEPF

-402 DFMLIHDAG
+402 EFLLIHDAG
-411 FEIYQSAV
+411 VELYQSAV

-445 NYFND
+445 DYFND
-450 PQPINDKLDDIV
+450 PQPINDRLDDIV

-470 SSKEG
+470 SSKPG

-508 LDILVPIFT
+508 IDILTPIFT
-517 EQGVEGFD
+517 EQGVESFD
-525 PNVRPGDLYT
+525 PNVTPDDVYT

>member
-1 MNKRVL
+1 MNRRVL
-7 IALVAALAVVAA
+7 IALAAALAVVAA

-33 ALAAAQAAQTD
+33 AMAAASSAQAD
-44 AAAAMSEAGSAAA
+44 ASAAMSEAGAAA
-57 AAQSAQADA
+57 SAAQSAQSAADT
-66 DSGIAGAAVA
+66 GIS
-76 GADATAA
+76 D
-83 AAEAAAAAAEAAAAT
+83 AAAAA

-104 LAAAEAAQAGADLA
+104 LAAADAAQAGADLA

-137 SAQAAAEEA
+137 SAQAAADEA
-146 LSEAAAAQQEAAAAQ
+146 LSEAAAAQA
-161 QEAAAAQAEADD
+161 EAAAAQAEADD

-188 EAARAEAEAEAEAAM
+188 EAARAEAEAEAAASAEAAEAAM
-203 AGVAL
+203 EGVQL
-208 TDVCPNPLI
+208 TDVCPNPLV

-233 MVGTDGVV
+233 MIGTDGVV

-294 RGSGVT
+294 RSWGQT
-300 PVTAVMTSFDVGPQI
+300 PVTAVFTSFEVGPQI
-315 LMWDPEDYDFENF
+315 LMWDPEDYDFETF
-328 ADIGDS
+328 EDIGNS

-341 QGATYMDYLIA
+341 QGATYMDFLVANGVIDA
-352 DGRLSADQVDA
+352 TNVDG

-402 DFMLIHDAG
+402 EFLLIHDAG
-411 FEIYQSAV
+411 VELYQSAV

-434 LIVPIMQQDLV
+434 LLVPIMQQDLV
-445 NYFND
+445 DYFND
-450 PQPINDKLDDIV
+450 PQPINDRLDDIV

-470 SSKEG
+470 SSKET

-508 LDILVPIFT
+508 IDILTPIFT
-517 EQGVEGFD
+517 EQGVESFD
-525 PNVRPGDLYT
+525 PNVTPDDVYT

>member
-7 IALVAALAVVAA
+7 IALAAALAVVAA
-19 ACAADDSASEAADA
+19 ACAADDTASEAAE
-33 ALAAAQAAQTD
+33 AAAAD
-44 AAAAMSEAGSAAA
+44 AAAAASAAA
-57 AAQSAQADA
+57 ATAQSAQADA
-66 DSGIAGAAVA
+66 DTGIADAAVA
-76 GADATAA
+76 AAD
-83 AAEAAAAAAEAAAAT
+83 AAAAAADAAAAAAT
-98 AAADAA
+98 ADAA

-118 QATAEGNE
+118 QATAEGNV
-126 EAMAAAEDALA
+126 EAMAVAESALA
-137 SAQAAAEEA
+137 AAQSAAEEA
-146 LSEAAAAQQEAAAAQ
+146 LTEAAAAQQEAAS
-161 QEAAAAQAEADD
+161 AQAEADD
-173 ARAAAEAAQAAQAQA
+173 ARAAAEAAQAAQAEA
-188 EAARAEAEAEAEAAM
+188 EAGRAEAEAEAEAAM
-203 AGVAL
+203 AGVQL
-208 TDVCPNPLI
+208 TDVCPNPLV

-233 MVGTDGVV
+233 MIGTDGVV

-251 LGDTGLTVEIR
+251 LRDTGLTVEIR

-294 RGSGVT
+294 RSYGQT
-300 PVTAVMTSFDVGPQI
+300 PVTAVFTSFEVGPQI
-315 LMWDPEDYDFENF
+315 LMWDPEDYDFETF
-328 ADIGDS
+328 EDIGNS

-341 QGATYMDYLIA
+341 QGATYMDFLVA
-352 DGRLSADQVDA
+352 NNVLDAANVDG

-395 EGWLKPV
+395 DGWLKPV
-402 DFMLIHDAG
+402 EFLLIHDAG
-411 FEIYQSAV
+411 VELYQSAV

-434 LIVPIMQQDLV
+434 LIVPIMQEDIV
-445 NYFND
+445 AYFND

-470 SSKEG
+470 SSKAT

-496 IGDMNGDRIQGL
+496 VGDMNGDRIQGL
-508 LDILVPIFT
+508 IDILTPIFT
-517 EQGVEGFD
+517 EQGVESFD
-525 PNVRPGDLYT
+525 PNITPDDVYT

>member
-7 IALVAALAVVAA
+7 IALATALALVAA
-19 ACAADDSASEAADA
+19 ACAADDSGSEAADA
-33 ALAAAQAAQTD
+33 ALAEARAAQAD
-44 AAAAMSEAGSAAA
+44 ASAAMAEAESSAAA
-57 AAQSAQADA
+57 AQRAQTDA
-66 DSGIAGAAVA
+66 DSGIADAAVA
-76 GADATAA
+76 TADAGAA
-83 AAEAAAAAAEAAAAT
+83 A

-104 LAAAEAAQAGADLA
+104 LAAAEAAQAAADLA
-118 QATAEGNE
+118 RVTAEGNV
-126 EAMAAAEDALA
+126 EAMADAEQALQA
-137 SAQAAAEEA
+137 AQAVAEEA
-146 LSEAAAAQQEAAAAQ
+146 LSESAAAQS
-161 QEAAAAQAEADD
+161 EADN

-188 EAARAEAEAEAEAAM
+188 EAARAEAAAAAEVAM
-203 AGVAL
+203 AGVQL

-217 IQTDW
+217 VQTDW

-233 MVGTDGVV
+233 LIGTDGVV

-251 LGDTGLTVEIR
+251 LRDTGLTVEIR

-272 PTAQFYADDDIFM
+272 PNSQFYADDDIFM

-300 PVTAVMTSFDVGPQI
+300 PVTAVMTSFEAGPQI
-315 LMWDPEDYDFENF
+315 LMWDPADYDFENF
-328 ADIGDS
+328 ADIGES

-341 QGATYMDYLIA
+341 GGATYMDYLIA
-352 DGRLSADQVDA
+352 DGRISADQVDG
-363 SYDGSPTRFIAEDGL
+363 SYDGSPVRFISEDGL

-395 EGWLKPV
+395 EGWLQPV
-402 DFMLIHDAG
+402 DFLLTHDAG

-434 LIVPIMQQDLV
+434 LIVPIMQEDLV

-470 SSKEG
+470 SSKPG

-496 IGDMNGDRIQGL
+496 VGDMDGDRIQVL
-508 LDILVPIFT
+508 LDSLTPIFT
-517 EQGVEGFD
+517 AQGVEGFD
-525 PNVRPGDLYT
+525 PGVTPSDLYT

>member
-19 ACAADDSASEAADA
+19 ACAADDSATEAADA
-33 ALAAAQAAQTD
+33 ALAAANAAQ
-44 AAAAMSEAGSAAA
+44 AEASSAAA
-57 AAQSAQADA
+57 DAGAAASAAQSAQADA
-66 DSGIAGAAVA
+66 DTGV
-76 GADATAA
+76 ADAAIAAADAA
-83 AAEAAAAAAEAAAAT
+83 AAIAAADAAAADAAAAAAT
-98 AAADAA
+98 ADAA

-137 SAQAAAEEA
+137 SAQAAADEA
-146 LSEAAAAQQEAAAAQ
+146 LSEAAAAQEEAAAAQ
-161 QEAAAAQAEADD
+161 EEAAAAQAEADD

-188 EAARAEAEAEAEAAM
+188 EEARAEAEAEAEAAM
-203 AGVAL
+203 AGVQL

-233 MVGTDGVV
+233 MIGTDGVV

-294 RGSGVT
+294 RGSGAT
-300 PVTAVMTSFDVGPQI
+300 PVTAVFTSFEVGPQI
-315 LMWDPEDYDFENF
+315 LMWDPQDYDFESF
-328 ADIGDS
+328 SDIGDS

-363 SYDGSPTRFIAEDGL
+363 SYDGSPVRFISEDGL

-395 EGWLKPV
+395 DGWLKPV
-402 DFMLIHDAG
+402 DFMLIHDSG
-411 FEIYQSAV
+411 FELYQSAV
-419 SVRSGDIERYRECLE
+419 SVRSGDIETYRECLE
-434 LIVPIMQQDLV
+434 LLVPIMQQDLV
-445 NYFND
+445 DYFND

-496 IGDMNGDRIQGL
+496 VGDMNGDRIQGL
-508 LDILVPIFT
+508 LDILRPIFT
-517 EQGVEGFD
+517 EQGVESFD
-525 PNVRPGDLYT
+525 PNVTPDDLYT
-535 NEFLDPSISLG
+535 NEFLDPSIGLG

>member
-1 MNKRVL
+1 MNRRLLAGIVL
-7 IALVAALAVVAA
+7 VVAVLAA
-19 ACAADDSASEAADA
+19 ACAGDDSEVADSVASANAVTADASSTAAQASSDAAAASGQAGAAQAAADA
-33 ALAAAQAAQTD
+33 AAAAADLATATAEGNQAAVEAAEAELAAAQAAAEQ
-44 AAAAMSEAGSAAA
+44 AR
-57 AAQSAQADA
+57 ADA
-66 DSGIAGAAVA
+66 DAAQVEA
-76 GADATAA
+76 AEATAA
-83 AAEAAAAAAEAAAAT
+83 AEEAAAAAEAAMT
-98 AAADAA
+98 V
-104 LAAAEAAQAGADLA
+104 
-118 QATAEGNE
+118 
-126 EAMAAAEDALA
+126 
-137 SAQAAAEEA
+137 S
-146 LSEAAAAQQEAAAAQ
+146 
-161 QEAAAAQAEADD
+161 
-173 ARAAAEAAQAAQAQA
+173 
-188 EAARAEAEAEAEAAM
+188 
-203 AGVAL
+203 L

-233 MVGTDGVV
+233 MIGTDGVV

-294 RGSGVT
+294 RSYGQT
-300 PVTAVMTSFDVGPQI
+300 PVTAVFTSFEVGPQI
-315 LMWDPEDYDFENF
+315 LMWDPDDYDFETF
-328 ADIGDS
+328 EDIGDS

-341 QGATYMDYLIA
+341 QGATYMDFLVA
-352 DGRLSADQVDA
+352 NDVLDAENVDG

-383 ATNEPY
+383 ATNEPF

-395 EGWLKPV
+395 DGWLKPV
-402 DFMLIHDAG
+402 DFLLIHDAG
-411 FEIYQSAV
+411 VELYQSAV

-445 NYFND
+445 DYFND
-450 PQPINDKLDDIV
+450 PQPINDRLDDIV

-470 SSKEG
+470 SSKAT

-508 LDILVPIFT
+508 IDILTPIFT
-517 EQGVEGFD
+517 EQGVESFD
-525 PNVRPGDLYT
+525 PNVTADDVYT

>member
-1 MNKRVL
+1 MAKATADGNQ
-7 IALVAALAVVAA
+7 AAVAA
-19 ACAADDSASEAADA
+19 AEAE
-33 ALAAAQAAQTD
+33 LAAAQD
-44 AAAAMSEAGSAAA
+44 A
-57 AAQSAQADA
+57 
-66 DSGIAGAAVA
+66 
-76 GADATAA
+76 
-83 AAEAAAAAAEAAAAT
+83 
-98 AAADAA
+98 
-104 LAAAEAAQAGADLA
+104 
-118 QATAEGNE
+118 
-126 EAMAAAEDALA
+126 
-137 SAQAAAEEA
+137 
-146 LSEAAAAQQEAAAAQ
+146 
-161 QEAAAAQAEADD
+161 
-173 ARAAAEAAQAAQAQA
+173 A
-188 EAARAEAEAEAEAAM
+188 EAARAEADAAQSEAAEATAAAEEATAAAEAAM
-203 AGVAL
+203 SVSL

-233 MVGTDGVV
+233 LVGTDGVV
-241 DAENGTYSGE
+241 DAQNGTYSGE
-251 LGDTGLTVEIR
+251 LRDTGLTIEIR

-294 RGSGVT
+294 RGSGET
-300 PVTAVMTSFDVGPQI
+300 PVTAVFTSFEVGPQI
-315 LMWDPEDYDFENF
+315 LMWDPADYDFGSF

-363 SYDGSPTRFIAEDGL
+363 SYDGSPVRFISEDGL

-395 EGWLKPV
+395 DGWLKPV
-402 DFMLIHDAG
+402 DFLLIHDSG

-419 SVRSGDIERYRECLE
+419 SVRSGDIDRYHDCLE
-434 LIVPIMQQDLV
+434 LIVPIMQEDLV

-450 PQPINDKLDDIV
+450 PQPINDRLDEIV

-496 IGDMNGDRIQGL
+496 VGDMDAGRIQGL
-508 LDILVPIFT
+508 LDILKPIFT
-517 EQGVEGFD
+517 EQGIEGFD
-525 PNVRPGDLYT
+525 PNVTPEDLFT